1 MFFAGGQR
9 GESGRARLC
18 PWRRGTGKRA
28 RQYGRFCPRG
38 AGGEGGEGGFVRYGE
53 GEGGGEGGFVR
64 YDEGEG
70 GKRGGVGGFVR
81 AVRLRGAG
89 PAWAVCPRGAGGSR
103 QVGRRVILSVTTRPG
118 ASRPDGEQFC
128 R

>member
-1 MFFAGGQR
+1 MPAGNGAKADAR
-9 GESGRARLC
+9 GSVRGGAGRGNGPGNMGGFVRG
-18 PWRRGTGKRA
+18 RRG
-28 RQYGRFCPRG
+28 QGR
-38 AGGEGGEGGFVRYGE
+38 GEGGFVRYGE
-53 GEGGGEGGFVR
+53 GEGRGEGGFVR

>member
-38 AGGEGGEGGFVRYGE
+38 AGGEGGEGGFVRY
-53 GEGGGEGGFVR
+53 
-64 YDEGEG
+64 DEGEG
-70 GKRGGVGGFVR
+70 GKQLAAFL
-81 AVRLRGAG
+81 AD
-89 PAWAVCPRGAGGSR
+89 
-103 QVGRRVILSVTTRPG
+103 QKFI
-118 ASRPDGEQFC
+118 
-128 R
+128 